1 MFSPTRATRHNLSIL
16 HILIILIVSEV
27 LATRKEGLNKL
38 SDDDDNDDDDD
49 DYDYDDNNN
58 NNNLS

>member
-16 HILIILIVSEV
+16 HILIILIVGEV
-27 LATRKEGLNKL
+27 LAPRKEGLSKL

-49 DYDYDDNNN
+49 NNN
-58 NNNLS
+58 NNNNNNDLS